1 MKGRILLEVRSAQR
15 GASAD
20 YLALLS
26 SQSPLAMPSTL
37 EMRSHGLSFRCS
49 LQTGV
54 SLRCRLCPAHAH
66 CDSDEGSALR
76 VMAPAWGMMSENADP
91 LSTAWRGS
99 WTLSS
104 EQTLDTESVP
114 PHPREPTCHQ
124 MFLNL
129 YCSAQAR
136 QAKTHFLRRRSL

>member
-15 GASAD
+15 GATAD

-26 SQSPLAMPSTL
+26 SQSPFAMPSTL
-37 EMRSHGLSFRCS
+37 EMRSHGLSFRGS

-66 CDSDEGSALR
+66 CDSDEGRALR

-91 LSTAWRGS
+91 LIDSVAWFLDIVIRADPRCSLFLLILVSPHVTKCSLTYIVLLKPDRGRHIS
-99 WTLSS
+99 
-104 EQTLDTESVP
+104 
-114 PHPREPTCHQ
+114 
-124 MFLNL
+124 
-129 YCSAQAR
+129 
-136 QAKTHFLRRRSL
+136 